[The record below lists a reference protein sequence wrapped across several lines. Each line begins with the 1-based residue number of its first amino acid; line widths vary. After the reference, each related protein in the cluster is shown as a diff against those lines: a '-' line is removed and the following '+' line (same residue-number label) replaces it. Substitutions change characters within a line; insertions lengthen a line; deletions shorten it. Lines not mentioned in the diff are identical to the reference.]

1 MLRLYLGTQ
10 YVIYFKTK
18 TKMSEEELERYARW
32 VLHECNEPVS
42 ELMWLLDSSPQDI
55 QNEIRD
61 NILKYLNERE
71 DEKET

>member
-1 MLRLYLGTQ
+1 
-10 YVIYFKTK
+10 
-18 TKMSEEELERYARW
+18 MSEEELERHAKW

-42 ELMWLLDSSPQDI
+42 ELMWLLDNSPQDI

-61 NILKYLNERE
+61 NVLKYLNEKE